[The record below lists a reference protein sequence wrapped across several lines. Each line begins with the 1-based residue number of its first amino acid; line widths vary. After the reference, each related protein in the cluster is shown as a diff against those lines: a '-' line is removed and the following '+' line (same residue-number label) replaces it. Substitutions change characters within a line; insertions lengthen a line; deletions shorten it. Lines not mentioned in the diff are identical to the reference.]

1 MEGIQFVVDYKGEK
15 TAVIIDL
22 EKHGELW
29 REFYNTLIARTEKPK
44 VVQLGGIWK
53 GVKITGGDIE
63 EAREELLKKLEEK
76 RTV

>member
-1 MEGIQFVVDYKGEK
+1 MQGIQFVVDENGEK

-29 REFYNTLIARTEKPK
+29 REFYNALVVRSEEPK
-44 VVQLGGIWK
+44 IIRLGGIWK
-53 GVKITGGDIE
+53 GVKITDGDIK

-76 RTV
+76 W

>member
-1 MEGIQFVVDYKGEK
+1 MEGIQFVVDDKGEK

-29 REFYNTLIARTEKPK
+29 REFYNTLIARTEEPK
-44 VVQLGGIWK
+44 VIRLGGIWK
-53 GVKITGGDIE
+53 GVKITGGDIK

-76 RTV
+76 W